1 MESRTMV
8 PMNFFARQ
16 QWRNKHRKQTM
27 DMGRR
32 EERVRCMKRVTGKLT
47 LSYVKQIANGNL
59 RYGSGNSNRG
69 SVSI

>member
-1 MESRTMV
+1 MV
-8 PMNFFARQ
+8 LKSLFAGQ
-16 QWRNKHRKQTM
+16 QWRNILNRFM

-59 RYGSGNSNRG
+59 LHVSGNPNRG
-69 SVSI
+69 SVST